1 MSLNTDT
8 FKAEIILN
16 GKQAQDELK
25 KLYAEQQRLQQAQ
38 KSLYATRSA
47 ENHKAAAAL
56 QKDIDSVNF
65 KIREQEKL
73 VNGLNKTVKNLSNA
87 SYKELAQTVKILN
100 KELRSGHVERNSK
113 EWRAL
118 TERIR
123 ACRTEMK
130 KMEMETQANTTMWQR
145 FFKFLNDS
153 WGGLTVLISSIV
165 GASMTVRK
173 TVQDYAEMEEMMAD
187 TRKYTGLTAEQ
198 VRDLNEDLKKMD
210 TRTAREKLN
219 ELAGAAGRL
228 GKTSKQDILDFVE
241 AGNMIQ
247 VALGDDLGEGAIDA
261 IGKLA
266 MAFGEDEKKGL
277 RGAMLATG
285 SAVNELAQNSAAEA
299 GYLVDFTARVGAFG
313 KQLGLTQAQLMGFAA
328 VMDEGL
334 LRDEM
339 AATAFGNMLTKMRS
353 DTEKFAR
360 IAGMDVK
367 EFARLLDEDANGAV
381 LRLADNLKKQDP
393 STMMKMLDDMGLDGS
408 RAVAVLATL
417 ADKIDDVRK
426 HQQLAT
432 KAYEEGRSV
441 INEYNTM
448 NSTAQA
454 ELEKA
459 KKKFHELSVELGE
472 KLKPIVSYT
481 ISLGSQT
488 VKLLSA
494 LTDFVTRNA
503 KVLIYLTT
511 VIATYTTVQ
520 KIRAMWEN
528 RILLLTK
535 AQTAADTLANGVMKV
550 RAGLLGILKVAQLA
564 YSQVLAETTGN
575 MKRAAAASRALNA
588 AVASNPWG
596 AALTAIVA
604 FVGGLALVI
613 DKVSELTDKERRLKE
628 VNNAVSDG
636 IEEEKTKLETLTD
649 IIKSN
654 ASTEDERRRALEDLN
669 GKLMEKH
676 LGNLTEEAVR
686 TGQASQ
692 MLERYLELKARE
704 LKMKALEQEIIESQK
719 TLNETNRDLEAIATF
734 DLSGMWKAIKMEDFL
749 FGGLPATIIRNQLT
763 GAAEQANIERLKKEM
778 QAMMQVTPGTGGH
791 IITRNEPQKTGGGTT
806 PYRSAAET
814 KKEEE
819 ERKKREAEERKRQ
832 AEEQKRLRERNA
844 EIKAA
849 NDELLAMN
857 MAMYAAGE
865 INYSE
870 YVEKQR
876 QIQLAGIRKQM
887 ELYGEGT
894 NEYKKLQLKE
904 QQLLSRGTE
913 EIQRMTLHDLE
924 RMHQILLAD
933 LEQQFNDAN
942 SSLYQNEEALNEA
955 LFQEEMDY
963 LERKRDLY
971 NKGSLERM
979 KIEEEIEDLLNRH
992 KLEKELRFQEQL
1004 ESLRENYLGQTSEK
1018 RMTLELNA
1026 LEKLHKAGLL
1036 KEEEYQQARLA
1047 IQARYATDPTQQ
1059 TKDQFSNKASDAFTV
1074 AKQKA
1079 GDANTT
1085 NAWTGDV
1092 TNLFAQMDALKE
1104 MYKNDELTHA
1114 EYLAAKA
1121 MATEEFL
1128 KNVQEKY
1135 GTVFEGIGNLYNAAS
1150 AYAKASSDYEV
1161 AVVTKNYD
1169 KQIEAAGNNQKKV
1182 QRLEKKKQ
1190 EEIARIKSRANDRAM
1205 KMEIAQALA
1214 STAMGAINAYTSAAQ
1229 VPLIGYILAPVA
1241 AAAAL
1246 AAGMLQVAT
1255 IKKQHQAEA
1264 AGYYEGGFTGGKNYR
1279 KQAGVV
1285 HEGEFVANHEAVN
1298 NKNLMPVLSLLD
1310 NAQRNNRV
1318 ASLTMDDVARIAG
1331 GGQTSVVAPVVNVQT
1346 DNEEL
1351 RQGIEQLNETNDMLR
1366 EAIDNGIPCY
1376 MDTEKAY
1383 KALKHHEN
1391 LLKNKG

>member
-1 MSLNTDT
+1 MNEERFSAVIELNSR
-8 FKAEIILN
+8 E
-16 GKQAQDELK
+16 AQSQLK
-25 KLYAEQQRLQQAQ
+25 KLERELDDMRRKQQDLYKQGTAEARKEAAELQKEINVKNRLYQQEKKHVQGLKAAMDSLANKTYKDLNNEV
-38 KSLYATRSA
+38 KSLNRLMRDGTVKKNSA
-47 ENHKAAAAL
+47 EWHALADRIKAA
-56 QKDIDSVNF
+56 
-65 KIREQEKL
+65 R
-73 VNGLNKTVKNLSNA
+73 
-87 SYKELAQTVKILN
+87 
-100 KELRSGHVERNSK
+100 R
-113 EWRAL
+113 
-118 TERIR
+118 
-123 ACRTEMK
+123 
-130 KMEMETQANTTMWQR
+130 EMETYEVATKRQTSAWQK
-145 FFKFLNDS
+145 FSKFLNDS
-153 WGGLTVLISSIV
+153 WGGLTMLISAV
-165 GASMTVRK
+165 AGVSMTVRK
-173 TVQDYAEMEEMMAD
+173 TVQDFAEMEEVMAD

-198 VRDLNEDLKKMD
+198 VRDLNEEFKKMD
-210 TRTAREKLN
+210 TRTTRQQLN

-285 SAVNELAQNSAAEA
+285 SAVNELAQNSAAKA

-367 EFARLLDEDANGAV
+367 EFARLLDEDANGAI
-381 LRLADNLKKQDP
+381 LRLADNLKKQDA

-408 RAVAVLATL
+408 RAVAVISTL

-448 NSTAQA
+448 NTTAQA

-472 KLKPIVSYT
+472 KLRPVVSYT

-511 VIATYTTVQ
+511 VITTYMAVQ
-520 KIRAMWEN
+520 KVRAMWEN

-535 AQTAADTLANGVMKV
+535 AQTAADTVANGIMKAK
-550 RAGLLGILKVAQLA
+550 AGLLGILKVAQLA

-604 FVGGLALVI
+604 LVGGMALLI
-613 DKVSELTDKERRLKE
+613 DKVTELTDKERRLQE

-636 IEEEKTKLETLTD
+636 IEEEKTKLETLTS

-654 ASTEDERRRALEDLN
+654 ASTEDERRKALEDLN

-704 LKMKALEQEIIESQK
+704 LKLKALEQEIIESQK
-719 TLNETNRDLEAIATF
+719 TLDETNRDIDAIRSF
-734 DLSGMWKAIKMEDFL
+734 NFSGIWKAIKMEDFL
-749 FGGLPATIIRNQLT
+749 FGGPPATLIRNELT
-763 GAAEQANIERLKKEM
+763 KAAEQANIERLKKEM
-778 QAMMQVTPGTGGH
+778 QAMMEVTPGTGGH
-791 IITRNEPQKTGGGTT
+791 IITRHEPNSPGGSTT

-819 ERKKREAEERKRQ
+819 ERKKREAEERKQQ

-857 MAMYAAGE
+857 MAMYSAGE

-870 YVEKQR
+870 YVAKQQ
-876 QIQLAGIRKQM
+876 QILLAGIHKQM
-887 ELYGEGT
+887 ELYGDGT

-904 QQLLSRGTE
+904 QQLLMRGSE
-913 EIQRMTLHDLE
+913 EMQRLTMHDLE
-924 RMHQILLAD
+924 RMHQILMTD
-933 LEQQFNDAN
+933 LEQQFNDSN
-942 SSLYQNEEALNEA
+942 SSLYQNEDALNEA

-979 KIEEEIEDLLNRH
+979 KVEEEIEDLLNRH
-992 KLEKELRFQEQL
+992 KLEKEQRYQEQL

-1026 LEKLHKAGLL
+1026 LDALHKAGLL

-1059 TKDQFSNKASDAFTV
+1059 TKDQFSSKASDAFSV
-1074 AKQKA
+1074 ARQKA

-1085 NAWTGDV
+1085 NALTGDV

-1121 MATEEFL
+1121 MATEDFL

-1190 EEIARIKSRANDRAM
+1190 EEIAKIKSRANDRAM
-1205 KMEIAQALA
+1205 KIEIAQALA

-1264 AGYYEGGFTGGKNYR
+1264 AGYYEGGFTGGRNYR

-1285 HEGEFVANHEAVN
+1285 HEGEFVANHDAVN

-1366 EAIDNGIPCY
+1366 EAIGNGIPCY